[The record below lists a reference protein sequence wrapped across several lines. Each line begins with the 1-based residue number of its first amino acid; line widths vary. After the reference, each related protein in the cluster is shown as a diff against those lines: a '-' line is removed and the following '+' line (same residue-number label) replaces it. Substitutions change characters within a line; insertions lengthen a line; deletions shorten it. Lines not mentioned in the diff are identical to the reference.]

1 MKRRAQNPKDQRH
14 PDLRL
19 WDVKETGQVYAL
31 FDSVSTLQYDIKE
44 ASSSMGTKF
53 RIPVLGGNLLDLHR
67 LFVEV
72 TKRGGVEKQHVPH
85 PPNHEAA
92 MPPQPQRIGIT
103 VPEGPSIISGE
114 IDDTFESEYLITVK
128 SDFEDFFYHQ
138 IPMNQELQN
147 QDLPASTTTAKVGI
161 SKQTPRGKK
170 FINN

>member
-1 MKRRAQNPKDQRH
+1 MLLFSLGDTTIHCSSTIKKVYYFKATFWNPS
-14 PDLRL
+14 P
-19 WDVKETGQVYAL
+19 YA
-31 FDSVSTLQYDIKE
+31 TMLQ
-44 ASSSMGTKF
+44 
-53 RIPVLGGNLLDLHR
+53 
-67 LFVEV
+67 
-72 TKRGGVEKQHVPH
+72 QHVPH